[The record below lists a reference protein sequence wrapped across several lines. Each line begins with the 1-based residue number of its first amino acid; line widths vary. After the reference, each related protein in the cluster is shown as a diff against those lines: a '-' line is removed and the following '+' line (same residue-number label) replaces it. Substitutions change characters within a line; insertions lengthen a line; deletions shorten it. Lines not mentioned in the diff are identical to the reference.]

1 MRTRRSFG
9 ACAICA
15 TVGLATHPA
24 GAQTARDIVGTWTLV
39 SAVAQQGG
47 ARTDVFGPNP
57 SGTIVFGGDG
67 RYMLIFLRS
76 DLPKFASNNRASG
89 TTDENKAVV
98 QGSIAHF
105 GTYTVDEAGR
115 ALVFRIEGSTF
126 PNWSGAEQRRAM
138 ALSGDELAYTSPGSA
153 GTATQVTMRRT
164 K

>member
-1 MRTRRSFG
+1 
-9 ACAICA
+9 
-15 TVGLATHPA
+15 
-24 GAQTARDIVGTWTLV
+24 V

-67 RYMLIFLRS
+67 RYTLIFLRS

-153 GTATQVTMRRT
+153 GTATQVTMRRA